1 MKANPRTHR
10 PLRSG
15 ELARLAGVS
24 TDTLRYYERR
34 HLLPLVPRSAA
45 GYRLFPSET
54 LIRVQII
61 RGALSIGFSVNELAE
76 IFRER
81 NSGAAPC
88 HRVRKLAADK
98 LVALEVRLRELQ
110 SCRRD
115 LRETL
120 GEWDRLLAK
129 TPHGK
134 KARLLETFAATH
146 PKSLTRR
153 SPLGVLTRGKQKQ
166 EKRK

>member
-1 MKANPRTHR
+1 
-10 PLRSG
+10 
-15 ELARLAGVS
+15 LAGVS

-34 HLLPLVPRSAA
+34 HLLLFVPRSVA
-45 GYRLFPSET
+45 GYRLFPRET
-54 LIRVQII
+54 LVRVEMI
-61 RGALSIGFSVNELAE
+61 RGALSIGFSVNELAD

-88 HRVRKLAADK
+88 HRVRKMAAEK
-98 LVALEVRLRELQ
+98 LVDLEARL
-110 SCRRD
+110 RD
-115 LRETL
+115 LRHTL
-120 GEWDRLLAK
+120 REWDRLLAK

-134 KARLLETFAATH
+134 QARLLETFAATH

-153 SPLGVLTRGKQKQ
+153 SPLRVLTRGKQKQ

>member
-1 MKANPRTHR
+1 VRANAPTHR

-34 HLLPLVPRSAA
+34 QLLPFVPRSAA

-54 LIRVQII
+54 IVRVQMI
-61 RGALSIGFSVNELAE
+61 RGALSLGFSVNELAD

-88 HRVRKLAADK
+88 HRVRKLAAEK
-98 LVALEVRLRELQ
+98 LVALEVRLRELR

-120 GEWDRLLAK
+120 GKWDRLLAK

-153 SPLGVLTRGKQKQ
+153 SLLGVLTRGKQKQ
-166 EKRK
+166 EKRR